1 MNVKKLVIV
10 CEEKGVA
17 EGAVATSILL
27 FYLITFL
34 YFCITIKSNFVIEGN
49 KRDQNT

>member
-1 MNVKKLVIV
+1 MNRKKEMDCECEEISN

-34 YFCITIKSNFVIEGN
+34 YFCITIK
-49 KRDQNT
+49 